1 MGVADSF
8 PLENNGTN
16 NMMASALKKAGRVLV
31 VDDNED
37 AADALAALLRG
48 ELDCE
53 VYTAYDGAQALDK
66 ASEVHPDVVVMDITM
81 PQVDGLEAA
90 SLLRKVF
97 RRNPPRLIAVSGS
110 AGVDARQAQAMG
122 FDRLLGKPVPVE
134 QLVEAVCGEPPPT
147 LGP

>member
-1 MGVADSF
+1 
-8 PLENNGTN
+8 
-16 NMMASALKKAGRVLV
+16 MMASASRKAGRVLV

-48 ELDCE
+48 ELECE

-66 ASEVHPDVVVMDITM
+66 AGEVHPDVVVMDITM

-97 RRNPPRLIAVSGS
+97 RRNPPRLIAVSAS
-110 AGVDARQAQAMG
+110 SSVDAEQAQAWG

-134 QLVEAVCGEPPPT
+134 QLVQAVCGELPPT
-147 LGP
+147 LEA